1 MEGLDDDE
9 PEDGDLRSIDR
20 SNELNRF
27 NHLRGRD
34 PRLNGGRGIA
44 TIHHFLLSTSQKSR
58 GCDKGGRAVASKLKI
73 RESNSVD
80 TYCVSWPNR
89 QFTHKICPIKLLNYI
104 DLTLPNPSS

>member
-34 PRLNGGRGIA
+34 PRLNGGRGVA
-44 TIHHFLLSTSQKSR
+44 TIHHFSLSTSQKSR
-58 GCDKGGRAVASKLKI
+58 GCDKGGRFQTQNLRVKLS
-73 RESNSVD
+73 R
-80 TYCVSWPNR
+80 YLLR
-89 QFTHKICPIKLLNYI
+89 QLA
-104 DLTLPNPSS
+104 